1 VLIDI
6 FIRIKNFFTR
16 LEFYT
21 KERPSIAM
29 ANMIVDVMTEVLSVL
44 AIATKD
50 IKQCR
55 SSEFIDDHKLLF
67 D

>member
-1 VLIDI
+1 MLINI

-16 LEFYT
+16 LETYT
-21 KERPSIAM
+21 KERPSAAM
-29 ANMIVDVMTEVLSVL
+29 SNMIVDVMAEVLSVL
-44 AIATKD
+44 AIATRD

-55 SSEFIDDHKLLF
+55 SSEFIDDHKFLF